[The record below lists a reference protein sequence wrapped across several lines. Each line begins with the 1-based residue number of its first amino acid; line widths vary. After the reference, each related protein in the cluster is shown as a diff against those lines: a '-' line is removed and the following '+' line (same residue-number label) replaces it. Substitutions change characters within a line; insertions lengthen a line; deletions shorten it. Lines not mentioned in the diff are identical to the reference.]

1 MLCALYLGKRRR
13 LLLLIFISILSSPS
27 SCGYIITE
35 TILLVTNLKSKN
47 ANHKKAFLSLRTF
60 LKSQHLIY
68 FAKVSKST
76 ELLGQEFLQS
86 CYFLNLV

>member
-1 MLCALYLGKRRR
+1 MHYTLENGEDYFCLYPSVYCR
-13 LLLLIFISILSSPS
+13 LPH
-27 SCGYIITE
+27 YVVDIITE

-47 ANHKKAFLSLRTF
+47 ANHKRAFLSLRTF